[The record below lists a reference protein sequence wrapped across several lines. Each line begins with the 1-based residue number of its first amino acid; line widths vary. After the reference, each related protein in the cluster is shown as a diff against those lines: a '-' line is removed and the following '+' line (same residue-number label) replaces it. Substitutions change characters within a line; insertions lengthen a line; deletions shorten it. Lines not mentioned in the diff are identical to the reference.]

1 MVKYNYE
8 KSKGIIKIIHNF
20 FQNRLIH
27 IWWWICYDF
36 YNRKGIVQYYNIAR
50 KISVEY
56 EYGLSNSCFGFLTLK
71 PGHKIKLFL
80 S

>member
-1 MVKYNYE
+1 MQNYW
-8 KSKGIIKIIHNF
+8 KRNKVSHSS
-20 FQNRLIH
+20 
-27 IWWWICYDF
+27 YF